1 MFVVVFVSSTPAL
14 MSVPPRSRKAS
25 VAAMLT
31 DPHLWLPVI
40 VLVLGVGVLAWVH
53 G

>member
-1 MFVVVFVSSTPAL
+1 ML
-14 MSVPPRSRKAS
+14 VPPRSWRAS
-25 VAAMLT
+25 LTAMLT

-40 VLVLGVGVLAWVH
+40 VLGLGVAVLAWVH